1 MDPDLFL
8 VIGLFL
14 AVLTI
19 PSLLSAFSESR
30 APRAASI
37 VVLVAGVLIV
47 VALTNKPGGYTIG
60 EIPDV
65 IFRVIG
71 RYVN

>member
-8 VIGLFL
+8 VIGLVL

-19 PSLLSAFSESR
+19 PSLLSAYSESR
-30 APRAASI
+30 APRAASV

-47 VALTNKPGGYTIG
+47 IALTNKAGGYTIA

-71 RYVN
+71 RYLN

>member
-8 VIGLFL
+8 VIGLAL

-71 RYVN
+71 RYLN